1 MSQIKLLNVSNPIE
15 VRKTHNSRIIQIYA
29 SVYLSLI
36 PLKCTQVGRV
46 KKLRLSLKTIQ
57 PGAIMIR
64 ENELNLDLELDE
76 IWDEILQLR
85 SRIGD
90 FMARNLHRDNPD
102 LGNAIVIAYDGV
114 NQLLQKWGSVQRIYD
129 E

>member
-1 MSQIKLLNVSNPIE
+1 MSRIKLLNDSNPIE

-76 IWDEILQLR
+76 IWDEILQL
-85 SRIGD
+85 
-90 FMARNLHRDNPD
+90 
-102 LGNAIVIAYDGV
+102 
-114 NQLLQKWGSVQRIYD
+114 
-129 E
+129 